1 VKDPVEKDIWRV
13 LEAKMMH
20 YNSTFHQLLINDSHG
35 WQNISSRPGNCRIN
49 VCSMVPERLAD
60 ATPDALCTDNQL
72 LSRQVSESNRWTDT
86 HGTDYGILCKANR
99 ASLHQWRRKRGG
111 SRGWRPPMF
120 VHVKIQ
126 INAHHAHQA
135 TTC

>member
-1 VKDPVEKDIWRV
+1 MEKDIWRV

-35 WQNISSRPGNCRIN
+35 WQNISSRPGNCQIS

-60 ATPDALCTDNQL
+60 ATPDALYTNNQL
-72 LSRQVSESNRWTDT
+72 LGRQVPESNRWTDT

-99 ASLHQWRRKRGG
+99 ASLHYVLA
-111 SRGWRPPMF
+111 SF
-120 VHVKIQ
+120 VLFHSVKPLKSPLLHSMYRMHPLKLITY
-126 INAHHAHQA
+126 A
-135 TTC
+135 CDL